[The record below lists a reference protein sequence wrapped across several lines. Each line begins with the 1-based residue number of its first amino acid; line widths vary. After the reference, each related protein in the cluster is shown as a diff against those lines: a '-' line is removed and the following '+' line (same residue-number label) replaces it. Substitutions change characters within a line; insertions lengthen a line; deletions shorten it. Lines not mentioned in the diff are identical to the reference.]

1 METNTNK
8 KDSGKRFIVLDIVF
22 YGSSLNYDQGT
33 GNYHELK
40 KITKWDGRQ
49 YTLVSRYA
57 LRYSILE
64 IGRDLGYWMLA
75 DASKFQL
82 AGDRDK
88 KVIQPSEEVLLSGEI
103 LAYPEFDLFG
113 YLITTTTPQNSRESP
128 VKISHAISLTPFN
141 YDVQFAGNLGLANR
155 IKEDT
160 GELQPNLFNTE
171 EHVTYYVYT
180 VVIDVDRIGKNEV
193 YISREEKDIKIE
205 NNQLI
210 ITTNV
215 KDKKKGNEKKE
226 EKRVPLDN
234 RVETKILKGTN
245 DSDKVYILSQ
255 ELKNKEEIK
264 NRIINLVKAIL
275 NLRRN
280 IKGRSEFLD
289 PKILIVG
296 LYKNKPYKSFKD
308 RIQLANEYVETYEE
322 EIEQENGKKKRIT
335 RRVLKLDKPCFTIVG
350 LGKSDQNL
358 SIDGLETSLEEINEG
373 FIIEKIKD
381 FLKDSNSQQKQEVMI
396 YRSPGIEIKI

>member
-1 METNTNK
+1 MDTDINK

-64 IGRDLGYWMLA
+64 TGRDLGYWMLA

-82 AGDRDK
+82 AGQHDK

-113 YLITTTTPQNSRESP
+113 YLITTTTPQNFRESP
-128 VKISHAISLTPFN
+128 VKISHAVSLTPFN

-193 YISREEKDIKIE
+193 YISREKKDIKIE

-215 KDKKKGNEKKE
+215 KDKKRGNEKEE
-226 EKRVPLDN
+226 EKKVPLDN

-245 DSDKVYILSQ
+245 DNDKVVYILSQ

-289 PKILIVG
+289 PKILILG
-296 LYKNKPYKSFKD
+296 FYKNVPYKSFKD
-308 RIQLANEYVETYEE
+308 RIQLANEYVEIYEE
-322 EIEQENGKKKRIT
+322 ETEQENGKKKRII

-350 LGKSDQNL
+350 LGKSNQNL
-358 SIDGLETSLEEINEG
+358 INEES
-373 FIIEKIKD
+373 IIKKIED
-381 FLKDSNSQQKQEVMI
+381 FLKDSNSQQEPEVMI
-396 YRSPGIEIKI
+396 YRSPETEIKIQ